1 MNELKSG
8 TTIAHFELRSLLGS
22 GRLGDVYL
30 AHDTRI
36 GRDVAIKVISKSVRS
51 DQAALRSIRRE
62 AQAVAQVNHPN
73 VATLYG
79 VEELDGEWCLV
90 LEYVDGPTL
99 SERIA
104 RGRMEIPESVD
115 IARQIAEGMAVAH
128 AHDIVHRDLKPANIA
143 LTAEGQAKILDFG
156 LAQVVPR
163 KGSRLD
169 QTLDTL
175 PEGASVSG
183 TLDYLS
189 PEALRQSPQG
199 RPADIYALGVV
210 LYEMLTGMTPFGNI
224 PVNKRIAAILNHYPP
239 HVRSIRHEVPR
250 ELDRFIHACL
260 GKNARDRPPSMQ
272 LVVEQLN
279 RMQARCDR
287 GHQPRTLAVLPF
299 ADMSPEQDQKY
310 FCEGMSEDLIHTLNQ
325 VPGIRVVSRT
335 ATQQM
340 EGEGGH
346 LGSTHAHIDVSAIL
360 EGSVRRYREHLR
372 VMARL
377 VDPESGLSIWSGR
390 YDRDAVDVIAV
401 QEELAESI
409 TSALQGALEPSGSL
423 LAATDQSRDYGA
435 YDDYLRGRS
444 LLYQYRR
451 RSVEQ
456 ALSMFEK
463 AVERDPGYAL
473 AIAGMANCYCFL
485 FLYVDGRKGTLE
497 KAEKASLQAIECNP
511 QLAEAHAARGQAL
524 SLAGDHEEAEESF
537 RNAMSLA
544 PSQFD
549 AYYWYARDSFAQ
561 GKLELAAVQFEQA
574 HHVAPDDY
582 QCPLLVAQVY
592 DALKRKEDA
601 ERSRR
606 AGVRIVEERLKSAP
620 GDVRALYMGANGLVA
635 LGQINEGLEWA
646 STARFMEPEE
656 PMVLYN
662 VSCVYALAGERE
674 TALDLLE
681 EAVHGGLMQKSW
693 IENDSNLD
701 SLRTSPRYRRLLEWL
716 DGQGVVE

>member
-163 KGSRLD
+163 KVSRLD

-340 EGEGGH
+340 EGEGGA
-346 LGSTHAHIDVSAIL
+346 SRVDARPYRR
-360 EGSVRRYREHLR
+360 VRDPRGKCATLSRAP
-372 VMARL
+372 AR
-377 VDPESGLSIWSGR
+377 D
-390 YDRDAVDVIAV
+390 
-401 QEELAESI
+401 
-409 TSALQGALEPSGSL
+409 GAPSGSGI
-423 LAATDQSRDYGA
+423 RIE
-435 YDDYLRGRS
+435 YLVRS
-444 LLYQYRR
+444 L
-451 RSVEQ
+451 
-456 ALSMFEK
+456 
-463 AVERDPGYAL
+463 
-473 AIAGMANCYCFL
+473 
-485 FLYVDGRKGTLE
+485 
-497 KAEKASLQAIECNP
+497 
-511 QLAEAHAARGQAL
+511 
-524 SLAGDHEEAEESF
+524 
-537 RNAMSLA
+537 
-544 PSQFD
+544 
-549 AYYWYARDSFAQ
+549 
-561 GKLELAAVQFEQA
+561 
-574 HHVAPDDY
+574 
-582 QCPLLVAQVY
+582 
-592 DALKRKEDA
+592 
-601 ERSRR
+601 
-606 AGVRIVEERLKSAP
+606 
-620 GDVRALYMGANGLVA
+620 
-635 LGQINEGLEWA
+635 
-646 STARFMEPEE
+646 
-656 PMVLYN
+656 
-662 VSCVYALAGERE
+662 
-674 TALDLLE
+674 
-681 EAVHGGLMQKSW
+681 
-693 IENDSNLD
+693 
-701 SLRTSPRYRRLLEWL
+701 
-716 DGQGVVE
+716 